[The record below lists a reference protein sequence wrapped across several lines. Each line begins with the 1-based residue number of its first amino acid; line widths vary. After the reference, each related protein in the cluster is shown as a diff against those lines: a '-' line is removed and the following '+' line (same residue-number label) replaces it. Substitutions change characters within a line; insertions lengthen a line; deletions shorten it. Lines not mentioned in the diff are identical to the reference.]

1 MDRKTSTRFDLL
13 ARDSSGFLIVV
24 LVAII
29 SFAVF
34 TAVLTQV
41 LSSNVLENAVSER
54 IEAAD
59 AISAAVESIVTA
71 EDFEEINT
79 AADKDTETYRS
90 LQAHLNELRRTSS
103 LRNFYTAKR
112 ADDGTLIYL
121 VDGLDPDAED
131 FRNPGDAIEDEMIP
145 YIERALDGE
154 SAHSQN
160 IVDTAWG
167 HIFTA
172 CYPVH
177 GAGGS
182 IIGAVCI
189 EDDMEPTYTFIEGH
203 RRTVASI
210 AFGATCVALALMIC
224 TLLFIKHYRDREAI
238 DRRRLIASYQQLEEA
253 LKAQEK
259 HSEIVTALATI
270 YTTIFLLDLETK
282 RYEII
287 ESVSL
292 MHASV
297 PRRGGI
303 DDAMDHILNAFMAPD
318 MREEMRAFLDL
329 NTLPDRLAGT
339 NTIMTEYRSPEGRWF
354 QARFVVKKRAEDGR
368 AIEALYA
375 ARDFTAEKQR
385 ELELRDQL
393 AAAAEDA
400 RRANL
405 SKTQFL
411 RRMSHDIRTPLN
423 GIIGM
428 MHVSERY
435 ANDPEKLAESKEKIL
450 HSADYLLDL
459 VNNVLDI
466 SKLESGA
473 LELENKPFDLGT
485 LLLKTLPIVET
496 NAADNGL
503 TFSGGA
509 EASHLVHY
517 KLIGS
522 PLHLNRVLMNLASNA
537 VKYNRPGGT
546 ITLSC
551 VETSSDQDTATYRFT
566 CADTGLGMSRE
577 FQARAFEPF
586 SQEGKETT
594 TTFAGSG
601 LGLSIVKDIVNLMGG
616 TIELES
622 EEGVGTTITIVL
634 TFAIDHDASADA
646 DAPEQACAASLAGKH
661 ALLVEDNDLNREIA
675 RIMLEDQGLSVTE
688 ATNGRMA
695 LDTFEAS
702 KPDEF
707 DYIFMDVMMPVMD
720 GLEATRRIRALNRPD
735 AQRIPIIAMTANAFA
750 EDRRACMKA
759 GMDAHIGKPIEGKAL
774 TEAIA
779 QIERARASG

>member
-13 ARDSSGFLIVV
+13 ARNSSGFLIVV
-24 LVAII
+24 LVAIV

-41 LSSNVLENAVSER
+41 LSNNVLENAVSER
-54 IEAAD
+54 IDAAD
-59 AISAAVESIVTA
+59 AISAAVESIVTT
-71 EDFEEINT
+71 EDFSEINT

-90 LQAHLNELRRTSS
+90 LQAHLNEFRRTNS
-103 LRNFYTAKR
+103 LRYFYTAKR

-121 VDGLDPDAED
+121 VDGLDLDAED

-154 SAHSQN
+154 NIHSQN

-177 GAGGS
+177 GSDGS

-189 EDDMEPTYTFIEGH
+189 EDDMEPTYTFIEDH
-203 RRTVASI
+203 RRTLISI

-224 TLLFIKHYRDREAI
+224 TLLFIKHYRDREDI

-259 HSEIVTALATI
+259 HSEIVTALSTI

-297 PRRGGI
+297 PRRGGT

-329 NTLPDRLAGT
+329 NTLSDRLADT

-354 QARFVVKKRAEDGR
+354 QARFVVKKRDANGR

-393 AAAAEDA
+393 AAAAEEA

-428 MHVSERY
+428 MHISERY

-473 LELENKPFDLGT
+473 LELENKPFNLGT

-503 TFSGGA
+503 TFIGGA

-594 TTFAGSG
+594 TSFAGSG
-601 LGLSIVKDIVNLMGG
+601 LGLSIVKDIVELMGG

-634 TFAIDHDASADA
+634 TFVIDHDASEGA
-646 DAPEQACAASLAGKH
+646 DAPEQTCAASLAGKR

-675 RIMLEDQGLSVTE
+675 RIMLEDQGLAVTE

-695 LDTFEAS
+695 LDAFEAS
-702 KPDEF
+702 KPNEF

-759 GMDAHIGKPIEGKAL
+759 GMNAHIGKPIEGKAL
-774 TEAIA
+774 IEAIA
-779 QIERARASG
+779 QVEGSRAGG